1 MSNYIECTFELAP
14 FEPFHEI
21 LIAQL
26 SDLPFESF
34 VEEEPVVKA
43 YIQSEEFD
51 LKLLDSIDLLK
62 SDLVTIRWSHKEIEK
77 ENWNAKW
84 EQSFEPVE
92 VGDFCIVRAPFHE
105 SKPNFTHEIIIEPKM
120 SFGTG
125 HHETTQLMIEGMK
138 PLKLDGK
145 RVWDMGSGTGILAIL
160 AEKMGAAEV
169 HAVDIEE
176 WAAENMKENVQRNNC
191 KNVHTY
197 LGDIDWVDGKGEF
210 DCILA
215 NINKNILIRQ
225 FDTYIQHLNSG
236 GHLLL
241 SGFFPSDVSDFEALL
256 DQYKLVL
263 RNSLSHSDWAMLH
276 LQKA

>member
-1 MSNYIECTFELAP
+1 MNYIECTFELAP

-43 YIQSEEFD
+43 YIQEKDFD
-51 LKLLDSIDLLK
+51 ITLLDNIELLTN
-62 SDLVTIRWSHKEIEK
+62 DLVSIRWTHHVIPK

-84 EQSFEPVE
+84 EKSFDPVE
-92 VGDFCIVRAPFHE
+92 VGDFCMVRAPFHPGNE
-105 SKPNFTHEIIIEPKM
+105 KFKFEIIIEPKM

-125 HHETTQLMIEGMK
+125 HHETTQLMIEGMQE
-138 PLKLDGK
+138 LQLEGK
-145 RVWDMGSGTGILAIL
+145 RIWDMGSGTGILAIL
-160 AEKMGAAEV
+160 AEKMGASEI

-176 WAAENMKENVQRNNC
+176 WAAENMKENVGRNHC
-191 KNVHTY
+191 ELVQTY
-197 LGDIDWVDGKGEF
+197 LGDIDWVQGKGKF

-215 NINKNILIRQ
+215 NINKNILIKH
-225 FDTYIQHLNSG
+225 FDVYIEHLNAA
-236 GHLLL
+236 GHILL
-241 SGFFPSDVSDFEALL
+241 SGFFPSDISDFESLMKKH
-256 DQYKLVL
+256 KLML
-263 RNSLSHSDWAMLH
+263 KNKLSHSDWAMLH

>member
-1 MSNYIECTFELAP
+1 MNYIECIFELAP

-43 YIQSEEFD
+43 YIQEKDFD
-51 LKLLDSIDLLK
+51 LALLDTVDLLK
-62 SDLVTIRWSHKEIEK
+62 NDLVSIRWTHHVIPK

-84 EQSFEPVE
+84 EQSFDPVE
-92 VGDFCIVRAPFHE
+92 VGDFCVVRAPFHA
-105 SKPNFTHEIIIEPKM
+105 SNDKFKHEIIIEPKM

-125 HHETTQLMIEGMK
+125 HHETTQLMIEGMQA
-138 PLKLDGK
+138 LDLEG
-145 RVWDMGSGTGILAIL
+145 RRIWDMGSGTGILAIL
-160 AEKMGAAEV
+160 AEKMGASEV

-176 WAAENMKENVQRNNC
+176 WAAENMKENVERNQC
-191 KNVHTY
+191 ELVQTY
-197 LGDIDWVDGKGEF
+197 LGDIDWVLEKGEF

-215 NINKNILIRQ
+215 NINKNILLKH
-225 FDTYIQHLNSG
+225 FDVYMEHLKSG
-236 GHLLL
+236 GHILL
-241 SGFFPSDVSDFEALL
+241 SGFFPSDISDFEGLMKKH
-256 DQYKLVL
+256 KLML
-263 RNSLSHSDWAMLH
+263 KNKLSHSDWAMLH